1 LTYLIPALVGAAIGY
16 STNWLALKMLFRP
29 RNAVFFFGR
38 RLPFTPGLMVR
49 RKGEFARSIAR
60 TAEHQFADPRH
71 MVKVALQA
79 NDDGK
84 IWNAVK
90 GVPIVST
97 AWIKYCETVTRRQ
110 MGGHVEAASR
120 WVQDQGVVQEVVE
133 KKINE
138 MHMEDVE
145 DMVTRVSGKEMGA
158 IAWAG
163 AALGFLVGLIQPFIG
178 RIVEML
184 GVG

>member
-1 LTYLIPALVGAAIGY
+1 MTYLLPALIGAVIGY

-29 RNAVFFFGR
+29 RNAVFILGR

-49 RKGEFARSIAR
+49 RKGEFSKSIAR
-60 TAEHQFADPRH
+60 TAEQQFADPGH

-84 IWNAVK
+84 IGNAVQ
-90 GVPIVST
+90 GVPLLAI
-97 AWIKYCETVTRRQ
+97 AWVKYCDMFNRKQVGE
-110 MGGHVEAASR
+110 HVEGVAR
-120 WVQDQGVVQEVVE
+120 WLQVNGVVKEVVE

-138 MHMEDVE
+138 MQMDDVE

-163 AALGFLVGLIQPFIG
+163 ACLGFLVGLIQPFVG

>member
-1 LTYLIPALVGAAIGY
+1 MAYLLPALIGAAIGY

-29 RNAVFFFGR
+29 RNAVFILGV

-49 RKGEFARSIAR
+49 RKGEFSRSIAQ
-60 TAEHQFADPRH
+60 TAEQQFADPRH

-79 NDDGK
+79 NDNGEVWD
-84 IWNAVK
+84 AVK
-90 GVPIVST
+90 GAPLLEVL
-97 AWIKYCETVTRRQ
+97 WMKYCDVFTRDQ
-110 MGGHVEAASR
+110 AGDHIGLAAK
-120 WVQDQGVVQEVVE
+120 WLQVNGVVKQVVE

-138 MHMEDVE
+138 MPMEDIE
-145 DMVTRVSGKEMGA
+145 DMVVRVSGKEMSA

-163 AALGFLVGLIQPFIG
+163 ALLGCIVGLIQPVISG
-178 RIVEML
+178 IVEML